1 MKSTYVFDNHFLC
14 GQGHERLTPEYG
26 VMALDLLERA
36 GGLEA
41 DGEYSANKFL
51 TNVCL
56 PLRVVE
62 LWVLAQRKK
71 FGHVAT
77 KSSAFHRVVAML
89 QTLPGLA
96 KVKGQCPAPLHGK
109 SDTDRGIEECHLIV
123 KAMERC
129 KAGGHGPP
137 VSIETPTEPE
147 EAGSGEGGTGSAG
160 AGIAD
165 TSNAGSSSS
174 STGNDKDAAEVC
186 QLEALANALCGG
198 APLDSEQQQAAR
210 KAVSIYDEITY
221 ISTMDALVEAVG
233 ARVAGNV
240 PMVVLV
246 DAATSR
252 HRVVTDLVALAGR
265 VCQKSGSGALRV
277 IVTVNRRFGLMCKV
291 EEKVKEI
298 FPKYHVYC
306 VPLTS
311 KRQSDRMT
319 CASAQEFVFVV
330 VPPGDKRGVP
340 AAIAAGPAKA
350 VEQVRLRCTERECP
364 FRPAQIRAGLSAECT
379 DPTEEI
385 DPEDKD
391 DFGAD
396 FLLGMAMDAQEPGDE
411 EMPELPP
418 NESEAETAKDD
429 EKKKDYI
436 VDLWPFAR
444 SQDWFRQV
452 YNQLGC
458 STPGTMCCILTT
470 SAHPGPA
477 VCAKTLKMD
486 TVVFQGRM
494 KAHSLQH
501 GHSIGRHMCYAQA
514 NADGRGVKRGLI
526 DENCFIR
533 GPTLE
538 KTSQVVQIFDAP
550 AAADGNK
557 AWYEGLNLY
566 FTSDDLEGLVVSLC
580 NKEMTGGRVALT
592 STREGFG
599 RGLEMR
605 VSVKEAE
612 KIIDVP
618 ALWYDSLDS
627 LRKFLAMKGN
637 EYWATRVVKIDEQG
651 CRRCEFGD
659 EWVAA
664 VGELCDMRVIKWF
677 MPIFVKMTDPMI
689 KANFRCESKNF
700 GGIVTF
706 TRRWG
711 TAAPPQLRLTYKA
724 LAATEGGSSPGNWL
738 EEDRRYSLVRRT
750 QMARIVEGVAK
761 GDGETDMY
769 AVMVG
774 CAQYT
779 NHYHCIKK
787 FANARLKFYPE
798 KGFTAGALV
807 LEASSRNSTGLA
819 AGSEVLINYGVSVST
834 DEDTSFGPDAKRFKG
849 ALDTLFARQL
859 DGEKNEAENK
869 AKDEA
874 EAKAKA
880 EAEKKAQEEA
890 ERKAKED
897 AAKLAG
903 AGAGTTDVLVCEL
916 KDLPGKLVLRAGKFV
931 IICEATGNKKIAPKK
946 LLKEIQS
953 GKFGKTGDGQAGDWT
968 YEMSSSSTV
977 YSKTKGEAIALGKL
991 IKDQHPTTKEV
1002 WSYQPFA
1009 KPGALPKSMAK
1020 KKDMAF
1026 FATDRATA
1034 PAIIAAGKN
1043 CKSMAIVAVVR
1054 FAEASSVIEP
1064 TGLALIS
1071 MSQIV
1076 VKPGENPVA

>member
-1 MKSTYVFDNHFLC
+1 MPAVKSTYVFDNHFLC

-41 DGEYSANKFL
+41 DGEYSAKKFL
-51 TNVCL
+51 SNICL

-62 LWVLAQRKK
+62 LWVAAQSKK

-198 APLDSEQQQAAR
+198 APLDSQEQQAAR

-458 STPGTMCCILTT
+458 TTPGTRCCILTT

-550 AAADGNK
+550 AAVDGK
-557 AWYEGLNLY
+557 AWYEGVNLY
-566 FTSDDLEGLVVSLC
+566 YTSDDLEGLVVSLC

-637 EYWATRVVKIDEQG
+637 EYWATRVVKI
-651 CRRCEFGD
+651 
-659 EWVAA
+659 
-664 VGELCDMRVIKWF
+664 
-677 MPIFVKMTDPMI
+677 
-689 KANFRCESKNF
+689 
-700 GGIVTF
+700 
-706 TRRWG
+706 
-711 TAAPPQLRLTYKA
+711 
-724 LAATEGGSSPGNWL
+724 
-738 EEDRRYSLVRRT
+738 
-750 QMARIVEGVAK
+750 EGVAK

-1064 TGLALIS
+1064 SGLALIS

>member
-26 VMALDLLERA
+26 VRALDLLERA

-51 TNVCL
+51 ANVCL

-62 LWVLAQRKK
+62 LWVAAQSKK

-96 KVKGQCPAPLHGK
+96 KVKAQCPAPLHGK

-252 HRVVTDLVALAGR
+252 ARVVTDLVALAGR

-364 FRPAQIRAGLSAECT
+364 FRPAQMRAGLSAECT

-494 KAHSLQH
+494 KAHNLQH
-501 GHSIGRHMCYAQA
+501 GQNIGRHMCYAQA

-550 AAADGNK
+550 AAVDGK

-566 FTSDDLEGLVVSLC
+566 YTSDDLEGLVVSLC
-580 NKEMTGGRVALT
+580 NKEMTAGRVALT
-592 STREGFG
+592 PAREGFG

-637 EYWATRVVKIDEQG
+637 EYWATRVVKI
-651 CRRCEFGD
+651 
-659 EWVAA
+659 
-664 VGELCDMRVIKWF
+664 
-677 MPIFVKMTDPMI
+677 
-689 KANFRCESKNF
+689 
-700 GGIVTF
+700 
-706 TRRWG
+706 
-711 TAAPPQLRLTYKA
+711 
-724 LAATEGGSSPGNWL
+724 
-738 EEDRRYSLVRRT
+738 
-750 QMARIVEGVAK
+750 EGVAK

-1064 TGLALIS
+1064 SGLALIS